1 MSDEKN
7 MVEEEIDMMTLE
19 FDDGTVEECEI
30 LGVFDFEGASYIALL
45 PADPEDPEDESV
57 YLYSYK
63 EDGDDYELGDI
74 EDDALFDKV
83 AAEFERIMGEEEE

>member
-7 MVEEEIDMMTLE
+7 MMEEEIDMMTLE
-19 FDDGTVEECEI
+19 FEDGTTEECEI

-57 YLYSYK
+57 YLYSYT
-63 EDGDDYELGDI
+63 EDGDEFELGDI
-74 EDDALFDKV
+74 EDEALFDKV
-83 AAEFERIMGEEEE
+83 AAEFDRIMNVEE